1 MGASMTLQHGWQACR
16 NCHASDS
23 DLRVEGRWHLRANPG
38 YWRTSEPKVLV
49 LGFSKGATQI
59 SASQS
64 GSFDGVAFAR
74 MRPRLRQV
82 LDALGIDL
90 GTETVDQA
98 LSASSR
104 WLGAASLIR
113 CGLSLDI
120 DGKLT
125 TSGTIMPKAVS
136 AAFTRQVMRSCV
148 EQHLSPL
155 PASVERVVMLGTTDA
170 YIKGVKALMRN
181 QFADYQDIN
190 EVAFTAQ
197 GRVWVFAAH
206 PSPSNAEFKHW
217 LGGDMGSTS
226 GRKLQLAVQALGSR
240 PVAPTALASVIAVA
254 KAARPAASSTPPP
267 APVSKDRVPMT
278 STTDDRFAQTFHLV
292 RGDGKKVVPVM
303 MKNKDTGRVAFRLAK
318 QGNTKDVTLEI
329 TDEADLLRKCESGLY
344 QVRVQ
349 PLDKSSPPSFVRPQ
363 LKHRIVKGRA

>member
-1 MGASMTLQHGWQACR
+1 MTLQHGWQACR
-16 NCHASDS
+16 NCHASNS
-23 DLRVEGRWHLRANPG
+23 DLRVEGPWHLRANPG
-38 YWRTSEPKVLV
+38 YWGTSEPKVLV

-64 GSFDGVAFAR
+64 GNFDGVAFAG

-125 TSGTIMPKAVS
+125 TSGTIMPKAAS

-155 PASVERVVMLGTTDA
+155 PVGVERVVMLGTTDA

-190 EVAFTAQ
+190 KVAFSAQ

-206 PSPSNAEFKHW
+206 PSPANAEFTHW
-217 LGGDMGSTS
+217 LGGDMDSAS
-226 GRKLQLAVQALGSR
+226 GRKLQLALQALGSR
-240 PVAPTALASVIAVA
+240 PVAPTALAPVVAVD
-254 KAARPAASSTPPP
+254 KAACPTVSSIPTRPPTP
-267 APVSKDRVPMT
+267 ASKDRVPMT

-292 RGDGKKVVPVM
+292 RNDGKKVVPVM

-349 PLDKSSPPSFVRPQ
+349 PLDKSSPPSLVRPQ
-363 LKHRIVKGRA
+363 LKHRIVKSRA

>member
-1 MGASMTLQHGWQACR
+1 MTLQHGWQACR
-16 NCHASDS
+16 NCHASNS
-23 DLRVEGRWHLRANPG
+23 DLRVEGPWHLRANPG
-38 YWRTSEPKVLV
+38 YWGTSEPTVLV
-49 LGFSKGATQI
+49 LEFSKGATQI

-64 GSFDGVAFAR
+64 GNFDGVAFAG

-125 TSGTIMPKAVS
+125 TSGTIMPKAAS
-136 AAFTRQVMRSCV
+136 ATFTRQVMRSCV

-155 PASVERVVMLGTTDA
+155 PASVEKVVMLGTTDA
-170 YIKGVKALMRN
+170 YIKGVKALMADRFSDYRN
-181 QFADYQDIN
+181 IN

-197 GRVWVFAAH
+197 GRTWVFAAH
-206 PSPSNAEFKHW
+206 PSPANGEFKHW
-217 LGGDMGSTS
+217 LGGDMGSAS
-226 GRKLQLAVQALGSR
+226 GRKLQLALKALGSA
-240 PVAPTALASVIAVA
+240 PVVPSAIAPTVAVT
-254 KAARPAASSTPPP
+254 KPPRPTASSTPTQ
-267 APVSKDRVPMT
+267 APVAKDSIPMT
-278 STTDDRFAQTFHLV
+278 STTNDRFAQTFHLV

-318 QGNTKDVTLEI
+318 QGNKKDGTVEV

-344 QVRVQ
+344 QVRAQ
-349 PLDKSSPPSFVRPQ
+349 PLDKSSPANFIRP
-363 LKHRIVKGRA
+363 LHNHRIVKNRA

>member
-1 MGASMTLQHGWQACR
+1 MELQHGWQACR
-16 NCHASDS
+16 NCHAFNS
-23 DLRVEGRWHLRANPG
+23 DLRVEGPWHLRANPG
-38 YWRTSEPKVLV
+38 YWGTSTPKVLV

-59 SASQS
+59 SASLS
-64 GSFDGVAFAR
+64 GNFDSVAFAG

-125 TSGTIMPKAVS
+125 TSGTIMSKATS

-155 PASVERVVMLGTTDA
+155 PASVEKIVMLGTTDA
-170 YIKGVKALMRN
+170 YIKGVKALMGS
-181 QFADYQDIN
+181 QYADYRNIN
-190 EVAFTAQ
+190 DVAFSVQ
-197 GRVWVFAAH
+197 GRTWVFAAH
-206 PSPSNAEFKHW
+206 PSPANGEFKHW
-217 LGGDMGSTS
+217 LGGDMASAS
-226 GRKLQLAVQALGSR
+226 GRKLQLALQALGSA
-240 PVAPTALASVIAVA
+240 PVAPSPV
-254 KAARPAASSTPPP
+254 
-267 APVSKDRVPMT
+267 APVAAPSKSSRPNPPSDPTPADIPKEPISM
-278 STTDDRFAQTFHLV
+278 SSSTDDRFAQTFHLV
-292 RGDGKKVVPVM
+292 RADGKKVVPVM
-303 MKNKDTGRVAFRLAK
+303 MKNKDTGCIAFRLAK
-318 QGNTKDVTLEI
+318 QGNTKDGTVEV

-344 QVRVQ
+344 QVRAQ
-349 PLDKSSPPSFVRPQ
+349 PLDKSSPPNFVRP
-363 LKHRIVKGRA
+363 LLNYRIVKSRA